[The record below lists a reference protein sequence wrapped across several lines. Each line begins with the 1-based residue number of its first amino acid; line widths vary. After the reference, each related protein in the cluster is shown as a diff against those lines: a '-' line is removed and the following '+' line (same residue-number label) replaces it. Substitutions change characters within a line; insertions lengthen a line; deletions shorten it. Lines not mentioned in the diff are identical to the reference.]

1 MNEKKMVET
10 IEKKLDVK
18 VAKILAVSQEGKEV
32 VVDVCIDGYS
42 VCEMKCMKVKMKEM
56 KNQYGPYYKLISSE
70 SYEMAVEEKTEAPKR
85 TVKPRTKTERL
96 CGANRKAILSYAE
109 KEISSVADG
118 TARIKEI
125 EGAAQNDT
133 VIRFVLLMNS
143 DDSRFKEDIEISKIR
158 ESLAV

>member
-10 IEKKLDVK
+10 IEKKLEVK
-18 VAKILAVSQEGKEV
+18 VEKVLKVSQDDKMVVANVSIGGRNCMEV
-32 VVDVCIDGYS
+32 Q
-42 VCEMKCMKVKMKEM
+42 MKEM
-56 KNQYGPYYKLISSE
+56 KNQYGPYYKVLDSKN
-70 SYEMAVEEKTEAPKR
+70 YEIPTEEKKETLKKATKL
-85 TVKPRTKTERL
+85 RTKTEKL
-96 CGANRKAILSYAE
+96 CGANRKAIIDLAE
-109 KEISSVADG
+109 KTIGSVADG

-143 DDSRFKEDIEISKIR
+143 DDSRFKEDIEIGKIR

>member
-10 IEKKLDVK
+10 IEKKLEVK
-18 VAKILAVSQEGKEV
+18 VEKVLKVSQDGKMVVANVSIGGRSCMEV
-32 VVDVCIDGYS
+32 Q
-42 VCEMKCMKVKMKEM
+42 MKEM
-56 KNQYGPYYKLISSE
+56 KNQYGPYYKVLDSKN
-70 SYEMAVEEKTEAPKR
+70 YEMTAEEKKETPKKA
-85 TVKPRTKTERL
+85 TKLRTKTEKL
-96 CGANRKAILSYAE
+96 CGANRKAIIELAE
-109 KEISSVADG
+109 KTISSVADG